1 MNYRMESQEEMGQ
14 DGVGRDQK
22 VYGSE
27 ISLFLTI
34 FRIKK
39 KSFSKCLKG

>member
-1 MNYRMESQEEMGQ
+1 MAQ

-27 ISLFLTI
+27 ISLFLT
-34 FRIKK
+34 FFKIKK
-39 KSFSKCLKG
+39 KSFNKCLKG